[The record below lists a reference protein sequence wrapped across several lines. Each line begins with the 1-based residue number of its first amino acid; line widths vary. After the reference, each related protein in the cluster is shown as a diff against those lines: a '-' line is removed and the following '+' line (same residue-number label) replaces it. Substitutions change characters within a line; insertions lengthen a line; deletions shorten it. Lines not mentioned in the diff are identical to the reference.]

1 MADKSANK
9 IFQKVP
15 IDKEILR
22 HDLAILYI
30 SIQKKKIDVNL
41 NVHLNN

>member
-9 IFQKVP
+9 IFQIVP

-22 HDLAILYI
+22 RDHAISYI
-30 SIQKKKIDVNL
+30 SI
-41 NVHLNN
+41 